1 MITIIERNFKLLLQ
15 AIEAKD
21 QDQIEKIYKALIEN
35 KDQVQQ
41 LTIISS
47 LNTITYLHYKKSFA
61 LNETCIEKVYST
73 NLAKISKGQVD
84 PLILEDYYSCIRT
97 NNPTENEYINTALEY
112 IRENLDKDLSLDL
125 VAGQVH
131 LNKNYFSTLFKKT
144 TGSCF
149 CKYVNSLRIE
159 KAKDLLGTSTYPLDY
174 IAQKCGYKSQ
184 SHFSTTFLTYQ
195 GTSPGNF
202 RRQSRLI

>member
-1 MITIIERNFKLLLQ
+1 MITIIEKNFNLLLQ
-15 AIEAKD
+15 AIERND
-21 QDQIEKIYKALIEN
+21 ENYINEIYKSLIRN

-41 LTIISS
+41 LTILSS
-47 LNTITYLHYKKSFA
+47 LNTMTYLHYKKSFG
-61 LNETCIEKVYST
+61 LNEGCIEKVYST
-73 NLAKISKGQVD
+73 NLTKISKGQVD

-97 NNPTENEYINTALEY
+97 NNPTENEYINSALEF

-131 LNKNYFSTLFKKT
+131 LNKNYFSNLFKKI

-149 CKYVNSLRIE
+149 CKYVNFMRIE
-159 KAKDLLGTSTYPLDY
+159 KAKDLLGTSSYPLDF

-202 RRQSRLI
+202 RRRSRLI

>member
-1 MITIIERNFKLLLQ
+1 MINIIERNFKLLLE
-15 AIEAKD
+15 AIESKD
-21 QDQIEKIYKALIEN
+21 QDQIEEIYKALIKN
-35 KDQVQQ
+35 KDQVQK
-41 LTIISS
+41 LTILSS
-47 LNTITYLHYKKSFA
+47 LNTMTYLHYKKA
-61 LNETCIEKVYST
+61 LGLNETCIEGVYSK
-73 NLAKISKGQVD
+73 NLKKISQGFID

-97 NNPTENEYINTALEY
+97 NNPTENEYINAAIEY
-112 IRENLDKDLSLDL
+112 IKENLDKDLSLDL

-131 LNKNYFSTLFKKT
+131 LNKNYFSNLFKKT

-159 KAKDLLGTSTYPLDY
+159 KAKDLLGSSSYPLDF

-202 RRQSRLI
+202 RRQVRLI